1 MNSKFKNEEGGLSG
15 EPLKNKSLDT
25 QKRLYAKLRNKIPI
39 IGVGGIMTAAD
50 AKEKFDNGAD
60 LIQIYSGFIY
70 HGNNLIHE
78 LLEITSQR

>member
-1 MNSKFKNEEGGLSG
+1 
-15 EPLKNKSLDT
+15 
-25 QKRLYAKLRNKIPI
+25 
-39 IGVGGIMTAAD
+39 MTAAD